1 MKKNILKTR
10 IIAVI
15 MLVFLLYSNF
25 GQIGYSQVVHTGVI
39 WVVPNRPD
47 AYPAIGNRTG
57 NFGLNIA
64 FDDFS
69 VTQYSFLDSLYMG
82 DLLDKQPIYEIK
94 LQSEFADFE
103 ETFIFILN
111 YCFDGFFIGI
121 SLPYY
126 HPFPAG
132 GPIISTD
139 NGSIHIGFENIDF
152 NYSLLPSS
160 NTSSYNPQINNILSH
175 YNINKYSLNAVVLN
189 NGDTIIRYI
198 YISCKYENTLP
209 LYYELMSIINLY
221 YDFISLASFTLFSD
235 TQYPCGSYSG
245 ISDEK
250 EPLLSIFPNPAQ
262 EEITISGVTPES
274 VLMYDVMGKLVVSEF
289 DTETNKIDI
298 KNLPNGLYI
307 IKIISADGKLFTN
320 KIVKQ

>member
-1 MKKNILKTR
+1 MVIP
-10 IIAVI
+10 AI
-15 MLVFLLYSNF
+15 MLVFLMYSNF
-25 GQIGYSQVVHTGVI
+25 GQNGYSQVDRTGVI

-47 AYPAIGNRTG
+47 AFPANGNRTG

-64 FDDFS
+64 FDDFH
-69 VTQYSFLDSLYMG
+69 VIQYSFLDSLYMG

-103 ETFIFILN
+103 ETFTFILH
-111 YCFDGFFIGI
+111 YCFDGFFRGI

-132 GPIISTD
+132 GPISSTD

-175 YNINKYSLNAVVLN
+175 YNINNYSLNAVVLN

-198 YISCKYENTLP
+198 HISCKYENTLP
-209 LYYELMSIINLY
+209 LYYELLSIINLY
-221 YDFISLASFTLFSD
+221 YDFISLASFSLFSD

-245 ISDEK
+245 IGFDEK
-250 EPLLSIFPNPAQ
+250 SKITVFPNPTYN
-262 EEITISGVTPES
+262 EIVISGVLIKS
-274 VLMYDVMGKLVVSEF
+274 IILYDNFGKEITS
-289 DTETNKIDI
+289 KIDYTENI
-298 KNLPNGLYI
+298 LNISDLSNGMYFLKVISIDGAIYTQKI
-307 IKIISADGKLFTN
+307 IKL
-320 KIVKQ
+320 